1 MSIFRFQSRKVH
13 QTNVDW
19 KRKVMNNKISENSR
33 DPGGRAASLSSAPWM
48 RRSVPT
54 VEDLRRATPFLT
66 SLNPAHTNQNV
77 SYKSASTVTP
87 NRLSSNVE
95 QPAPV
100 PEPSYLSF
108 TPKPLSSILKTI
120 QTITRNST
128 NRASE
133 TDISRSTTTDA
144 ENAPANN
151 DKSTPPHPPVS
162 SKVLSNNLER
172 SLSTQQDIVDKNLN
186 DKTGESGTLIK
197 HQNISHA
204 DNMNFENENTNSNLE
219 KQDLVDLIKSSQ
231 YFQTIP
237 AQNRQVQRYDV
248 KEVFSYQDDS
258 GEHTGSENEA
268 DKNQDT
274 TQFIPKPKKGAIA
287 FKPLSEDTISTIR
300 KPKNIKTKVH
310 DHKKKLPKAYTVMNS
325 QREID
330 NYEMAFRK
338 RALEKESNSD
348 RDTPKRDDRNF
359 PRNRVE
365 SPVRGQS
372 REGRKDKPFR
382 RRSRSP
388 ERRSRLL
395 ERGNRFRERKDRSH
409 ERRSRSRDRHSRLRE
424 RRSPSKEQVRLK
436 EGRGIHTRRSRSRE
450 VIARFHSKRS
460 ESLGKSRNSKVNI
473 SRNLDVKSSSSL
485 DPGKRSRDKQKSVRS
500 DSSSSGSSSSEEGDN
515 LIASSREKNDRLKQ
529 ARKDNQGK
537 EERLKEQMNMR
548 EVSRE
553 ELLRR
558 RREQFR
564 DELDIPP
571 RRDLLRIPPPKILSS
586 RFLDDREIQRNEL
599 PPGIREMTNSGRKPF
614 PEREAL
620 YERNAIYDRRFPL
633 RHPGSLYERS
643 QYGELRDP
651 YIYDRELLAR
661 RDFYDRRLPRPLYG
675 PTPYYKDGYP
685 RDRLGDPYCR
695 DARLLESHEEYM
707 ARRPLDPFIEM
718 PPRDPLIPS
727 REPPSYR
734 DIDNRNI
741 VHRYKDSLEQETES
755 IYLESIRREN
765 LRRSYESDHE
775 RSSEARV
782 DTFKKILD
790 DMEEDTFKSL
800 KQVTDYVANF
810 GKRSSEDYEEKT
822 SKDYE
827 HPNPERDPNKALTRE
842 QTRSWKHFMRAKEEK
857 PWLTNDLFE
866 IFHMKRNVTSKLEK
880 SKNMDELRLQVLKEE
895 KEKLEK
901 EFNLRENEMK
911 SYFERVVMK
920 GRKIE
925 PQDSE
930 QCFDKRTDVQKPEN
944 DFLEES
950 ENNNTFTIK
959 TGDDQMR
966 QDGEKK
972 GSGNESDM
980 HGNTITK
987 NDVLQTSGD
996 AECSSLHSKVISDI
1010 TRCSNLKD
1018 R

>member
-1 MSIFRFQSRKVH
+1 
-13 QTNVDW
+13 
-19 KRKVMNNKISENSR
+19 MNNKVSESCR
-33 DPGGRAASLSSAPWM
+33 DSGRRTASLSSAPWM

-66 SLNPAHTNQNV
+66 SLNPAQNI
-77 SYKSASTVTP
+77 SFTSASSTVIP

-120 QTITRNST
+120 QTITSKST
-128 NRASE
+128 NRVCE
-133 TDISRSTTTDA
+133 TNVNPSTKTDA
-144 ENAPANN
+144 ESAPANS
-151 DKSTPPHPPVS
+151 DKSTPPHPPLS
-162 SKVLSNNLER
+162 SKVSSNHSER
-172 SLSTQQDIVDKNLN
+172 SLSIQQDIVDKNVS
-186 DKTGESGTLIK
+186 DKTGDSGAFIK

-204 DNMNFENENTNSNLE
+204 DNMNFENEKTNLNLE

-237 AQNRQVQRYDV
+237 AQSRQVQRYDV

-258 GEHTGSENEA
+258 GEHTGSENEP

-274 TQFIPKPKKGAIA
+274 AQFMPRPKKGAIA

-330 NYEMAFRK
+330 NYEMSFRK
-338 RALEKESNSD
+338 RVLEMESNSD
-348 RDTPKRDDRNF
+348 RDTPKQDDRNF
-359 PRNRVE
+359 LKNRVE
-365 SPVRGQS
+365 SPVRRQS
-372 REGRKDKPFR
+372 REERKDKPFR

-388 ERRSRLL
+388 ERKSRLR
-395 ERGNRFRERKDRSH
+395 ERGNRSREKKDRSH
-409 ERRSRSRDRHSRLRE
+409 ERRSRSRDRHSRSRE
-424 RRSPSKEQVRLK
+424 RRSRSKEQVRLRESK
-436 EGRGIHTRRSRSRE
+436 GVHTRRSRSRE
-450 VIARFHSKRS
+450 IIDRFHSKKS
-460 ESLGKSRNSKVNI
+460 GSLGKSRASKADS
-473 SRNLDVKSSSSL
+473 SRNLYFKSSSSL
-485 DPGKRSRDKQKSVRS
+485 DHGKRSRDKQKSIRS

-515 LIASSREKNDRLKQ
+515 LVALSQEKYDSVQQ
-529 ARKDNQGK
+529 ARKYNQIK

-564 DELDIPP
+564 DELDISPRIPP
-571 RRDLLRIPPPKILSS
+571 RRDLPRIPLPRILSS
-586 RFLDDREIQRNEL
+586 RFPDDREIQRNEL
-599 PPGIREMTNSGRKPF
+599 PPGIREMTNSGRTPL

-620 YERNAIYDRRFPL
+620 YERDAIYDRRFPL
-633 RHPGSLYERS
+633 RHPRSLYERS
-643 QYGELRDP
+643 RYGELRDP

-661 RDFYDRRLPRPLYG
+661 RDFYDRRLPHSLYG
-675 PTPYYKDGYP
+675 PAQYYQDGYP
-685 RDRLGDPYCR
+685 RDRLDDPYCR

-718 PPRDPLIPS
+718 PPRDPLILS
-727 REPPSYR
+727 KEPPSYR

-741 VHRYKDSLEQETES
+741 VRRYRDCHEQETES
-755 IYLESIRREN
+755 RYLESNRREN
-765 LRRSYESDHE
+765 LERSYESNHE
-775 RSSEARV
+775 RKSEARV
-782 DTFKKILD
+782 DTFEKILG

-800 KQVTDYVANF
+800 EQVSDYVANF

-842 QTRSWKHFMRAKEEK
+842 QTRSWKHFMREKEEK

-866 IFHMKRNVTSKLEK
+866 IFHMKRSVTSKLEK

-911 SYFERVVMK
+911 GYFERVVMK
-920 GRKIE
+920 GRIME

-930 QCFDKRTDVQKPEN
+930 QCFDERIEN
-944 DFLEES
+944 PDNKAPQES
-950 ENNNTFTIK
+950 GNNDIVTIE
-959 TGDDQMR
+959 TGDDQLR
-966 QDGEKK
+966 QDGEGK
-972 GSGNESDM
+972 GSGNESVI
-980 HGNTITK
+980 HGNAMTN

-996 AECSSLHSKVISDI
+996 AEYSGLGSKVASDI
-1010 TRCSNLKD
+1010 TECSNLKNK
-1018 R
+1018 